1 MFAYVK
7 FKIESGFYAEFIN
20 ELIEREIYIKNI
32 RYNDLT
38 VTAVCKARDY
48 KEVAKLG
55 KKFGCRVRKIKKYGF
70 YFEIKPIL
78 NRK

>member
-20 ELIEREIYIKNI
+20 ELIEKEIYIKNI

-55 KKFGCRVRKIKKYGF
+55 KKIRLSCAKNKKIW
-70 YFEIKPIL
+70 IL
-78 NRK
+78 L

>member
-48 KEVAKLG
+48 KEVVKLG
-55 KKFGCRVRKIKKYGF
+55 KNSAVVCRK
-70 YFEIKPIL
+70 
-78 NRK
+78 